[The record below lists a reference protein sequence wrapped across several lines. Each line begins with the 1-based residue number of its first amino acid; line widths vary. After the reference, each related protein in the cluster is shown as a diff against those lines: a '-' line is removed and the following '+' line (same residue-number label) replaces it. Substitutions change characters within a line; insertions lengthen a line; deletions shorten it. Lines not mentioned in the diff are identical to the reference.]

1 MRYAIV
7 ENEELALL
15 NMRRSV
21 EELRPDYLLVF
32 TAESVEDTITQLQA
46 HTQLDLIF
54 MDIELT
60 DGNCFQI
67 FQQVKVSTPIIF
79 TTAYDDYAIQ
89 AFKVNSIDYLLK
101 PISDRELQRAIEKF
115 EMLHTPAAVVP
126 DYARLVDCFRNI
138 TPTPHPLRDRIL
150 IKVGDNYSNVGMN
163 DIAYFLRDDKYVTAV
178 LTNGKR
184 RITDFQNLNEV
195 EQCVDPYRF
204 FQLSRNIITNITAIS
219 KVSKWFK
226 GRLNV
231 TISAGDDHE
240 TVVVSAAR
248 KDDFLDWYGGKR

>member
-67 FQQVKVSTPIIF
+67 FQQVKVATPIIF

-138 TPTPHPLRDRIL
+138 TPHAPSPTRPYPHQS
-150 IKVGDNYSNVGMN
+150 G
-163 DIAYFLRDDKYVTAV
+163 
-178 LTNGKR
+178 
-184 RITDFQNLNEV
+184 
-195 EQCVDPYRF
+195 
-204 FQLSRNIITNITAIS
+204 
-219 KVSKWFK
+219 
-226 GRLNV
+226 
-231 TISAGDDHE
+231 
-240 TVVVSAAR
+240 
-248 KDDFLDWYGGKR
+248 